1 MGAMPRR
8 RSQALQAAITLCGLA
23 ALCLSGFA
31 SAAAAAGPGPT
42 TAGSAR
48 DVTAAALERATQLV
62 AEALDGQVDARG
74 IIPPA
79 VLAGSASEDGAPAPA
94 VGEPPAAGAPADPE
108 AAAGPSPES
117 ALPPAE
123 PPVTEQAVDVPVGVS
138 LEASP
143 ADTTIPIR
151 GSEAADVAGAPPALA
166 RKTLPPFPDAAP
178 APRRSPASGTQAP
191 TTAGAD
197 LRERPSGS
205 RAGQARHAA
214 EAGAPKAQGAPA
226 AAYSVATVT
235 AAPPAT
241 YAVQRGR
248 HSAAPRRVHKAA
260 PARARSSGPTTS
272 ILFGRTHTGWALEV
286 PPPGGTLSGVAILVA
301 LAALAIPALMLPAGA
316 DDARWRPL
324 LTADRLEHP
333 G

>member
-8 RSQALQAAITLCGLA
+8 RSQALQAAITLGGLA

-48 DVTAAALERATQLV
+48 DGAAAALERATQIV
-62 AEALDGQVDARG
+62 SEALDGQVDARG

-79 VLAGSASEDGAPAPA
+79 VLAGSASDDGVPAPV
-94 VGEPPAAGAPADPE
+94 VGEPSAAAAPAEPE
-108 AAAGPSPES
+108 PAPGPSSES

-123 PPVTEQAVDVPVGVS
+123 PPVTEQAVDVAVGVS

-143 ADTTIPIR
+143 ADPAMPTR
-151 GSEAADVAGAPPALA
+151 GSEAADVAGAPPVLA
-166 RKTLPPFPDAAP
+166 QKTVPPFPDAAP
-178 APRRSPASGTQAP
+178 APRPSLASGTQAP

-226 AAYSVATVT
+226 AAYSGATVT
-235 AAPPAT
+235 VAPPAMH
-241 YAVQRGR
+241 AVQHGR

-260 PARARSSGPTTS
+260 PALEPSSAPTTS
-272 ILFGRTHTGWALEV
+272 ILFGRTRTGWALEV

-301 LAALAIPALMLPAGA
+301 LAALTMPALMLPAGA
-316 DDARWRPL
+316 DDPRWRPL